1 LTRAPLST
9 TSVLDETANVV
20 ARAASPWA
28 AVLVATSLP
37 YRFLQ
42 ILFIERVAELGSNAS
57 HYGRALGEI
66 ANLAIIAFVLS
77 RWGRTVWARA
87 CRLSEANGA
96 TPGREAWRVPFV
108 AFASYLFVSA
118 IAELLYYAT
127 AITLVGPLVA
137 LMFAGLAVG
146 TFELNTRPG
155 LMPPLR
161 LIARYSR
168 TSKQLAAFLFVFFV
182 ATVIAFINLV
192 TAFNAGE
199 WLVHAFANVSLAR
212 WDVLLSFSNRH
223 YILLL
228 IAGAVAMVEPFW
240 IAAHVV
246 LVRRAGVAETGED
259 LRAWFRELQSRWA
272 R

>member
-9 TSVLDETANVV
+9 TSVLDEAANVV

-28 AVLVATSLP
+28 AVVVATSLP
-37 YRFLQ
+37 YRFMQ
-42 ILFIERVAELGSNAS
+42 ILYIERLTELGAEAS

-66 ANLAIIAFVLS
+66 ANLAILAFILS

-87 CRLSEANGA
+87 CRLSEANGE

-127 AITLVGPLVA
+127 AITFLGPLVA
-137 LMFAGLAVG
+137 LMFAGLAIG

-168 TSKQLAAFLFVFFV
+168 TSRQLGAFLFIFFV
-182 ATVIAFINLV
+182 ATLIAFINLAA
-192 TAFNAGE
+192 AFSAGL
-199 WLVHAFANVSLAR
+199 WLVHAFGNANLTR
-212 WDVLLSFSNRH
+212 WDVLLGRSNRH
-223 YILLL
+223 YIFLL
-228 IAGAVAMVEPFW
+228 IAGAVAAVEPFW